1 MKFNVVIAANMPM
14 RDDLAAYLGEKC
26 HGRVS
31 LGGNSAAARAVE
43 SCWKGI
49 AMACGGTG
57 TCTDGYNFEK
67 AATRVVFP
75 PGVEPP
81 TDLPPWVEIL
91 HIDITDIPGGE
102 RVLEGLDPA
111 STTFFASAD
120 LYLMNPAEIARFI
133 TDSSPYT
140 CQIMVPFVR
149 REDFERAFGKMEKQF
164 FKLAEG
170 RFAFARVSM
179 AETGVARRCAA
190 KVARMSELAEDPLEM
205 AKTMG
210 LKISMKYAIGRL
222 SVADIEGFVDTH
234 LEVNSKLVTS
244 EVPTL
249 TLSINTV
256 GRMKEIRHRMK
267 G

>member
-14 RDDLAAYLGEKC
+14 KDDLAAYLGENC
-26 HGRVS
+26 HGRVR
-31 LGGNSAAARAVE
+31 LGGFSAAARAVE
-43 SCWKGI
+43 FCWEGI
-49 AMACGGTG
+49 TLAFRGPGPAAGAPG
-57 TCTDGYNFEK
+57 FEK
-67 AATRVVFP
+67 GETRVVFP

-81 TDLPPWVEIL
+81 ADLPPWVEIMY
-91 HIDITDIPGGE
+91 IDIADIPGGE
-102 RVLEGLDPA
+102 RVLEGLDLS

-120 LYLMNPAEIARFI
+120 LYLMNAIEIARFI
-133 TDSSPYT
+133 RDSTAYT

-149 REDFERAFGKMEKQF
+149 RENFESAFGKMEKQF

-170 RFAFARVSM
+170 KFAFARVSM

-190 KVARMSELAEDPLEM
+190 KVARMFELAEEPLEL

-210 LKISMKYAIGRL
+210 FRISMKYAIGRL

-244 EVPTL
+244 DVPAL

-256 GRMKEIRHRMK
+256 DRMRELKRRLK